1 MLTRPLVLAAQTA
14 EPLRLFR
21 SRRRCPDARVPAPV
35 PVCETR
41 WRTRKSLGRAPRGV
55 LWAVRGDVRL
65 KVRDTMAVGAHFLA
79 FDLGAE
85 SGRAMLGRLR
95 AGVLDISEIHRF
107 VNEPVRQNG
116 SLHWDVLRIWLELKQ
131 GMERA
136 AGTYRE
142 RRRRH
147 LGLRLRARRRAG
159 RAARTPITIA
169 TGGPTAS
176 WKPCSNAYRPTK
188 STRSRGSSSCR
199 STRSISSTRH
209 ASDAAAARC
218 GDAFR
223 HDTRDLINYWLTGD
237 MTAEFTNAT
246 TTQFIDARTR
256 SWATDLLQALERADA
271 FCRRSSSRDDRR
283 PRWCRCA
290 SSLQGTRVVAP
301 ACHDT
306 GSAVAAVR
314 ADGHR
319 AFLSSGTWS
328 LLGTG

>member
-1 MLTRPLVLAAQTA
+1 
-14 EPLRLFR
+14 
-21 SRRRCPDARVPAPV
+21 
-35 PVCETR
+35 
-41 WRTRKSLGRAPRGV
+41 
-55 LWAVRGDVRL
+55 
-65 KVRDTMAVGAHFLA
+65 MAVGAHFLA

-136 AGTYRE
+136 AGTRS
-142 RRRRH
+142 
-147 LGLRLRARRRAG
+147 RASASTPGAATTRSSASRACCF
-159 RAARTPITIA
+159 RTPITIA
-169 TGGPTAS
+169 TSGPTAS

-209 ASDAAAARC
+209 ARRRRGSRC
-218 GDAFR
+218 GDAFQ
-223 HDTRDLINYWLTGD
+223 HDTDLINYWLTGD

-256 SWATDLLQALERADA
+256 SGTTDLLQALEVPTRILPPVVEPGRSSAGGADA
-271 FCRRSSSRDDRR
+271 HPRSGTRASWRRPATTQVPRSRRSVLMGTAHFCSS
-283 PRWCRCA
+283 
-290 SSLQGTRVVAP
+290 GVVA
-301 ACHDT
+301 AWDQL
-306 GSAVAAVR
+306 SAR
-314 ADGHR
+314 
-319 AFLSSGTWS
+319 
-328 LLGTG
+328 